1 MGCIKGC
8 PVVNS
13 KIEEDWGLDD
23 PAGQSLDEFRRVRD
37 EADKGITEFDYE
49 IWGSDISGSAI
60 KTAIENINN
69 AKLHKDIQLFRSDIQ
84 AQHPPEGKTLIIMN
98 PPYGQ
103 RIETD
108 DLFNLYD
115 IIGRV
120 FKNKYSGNT
129 AWIISSDMEA
139 FKYVALRP
147 SQKITVYNSNLECK
161 FCKYD
166 IYDGSKKAKKQQ
178 GNQEEQEQENQ
189 D

>member
-1 MGCIKGC
+1 
-8 PVVNS
+8 
-13 KIEEDWGLDD
+13 
-23 PAGQSLDEFRRVRD
+23 
-37 EADKGITEFDYE
+37 
-49 IWGSDISGSAI
+49 
-60 KTAIENINN
+60 
-69 AKLHKDIQLFRSDIQ
+69 
-84 AQHPPEGKTLIIMN
+84 
-98 PPYGQ
+98 
-103 RIETD
+103 
-108 DLFNLYD
+108 LFNLYD

-178 GNQEEQEQENQ
+178 GNQEEQEKENQ